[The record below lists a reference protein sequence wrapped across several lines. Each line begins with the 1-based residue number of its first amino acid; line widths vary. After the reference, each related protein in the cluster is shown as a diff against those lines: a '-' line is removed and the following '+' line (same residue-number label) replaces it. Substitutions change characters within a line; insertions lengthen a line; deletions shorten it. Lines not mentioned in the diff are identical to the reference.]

1 MADKG
6 ETVLEQGAEARIDR
20 ALQLAHEAGAYWQT
34 ALRGLFAL
42 PNATALSLS
51 SAVLYV
57 TGIAEQSYQ
66 RIEALTER
74 IGGEI
79 TREVGE
85 ATRAATLRKEERAR
99 APQA

>member
-1 MADKG
+1 MADKR
-6 ETVLEQGAEARIDR
+6 ETFMEQNAEARMER
-20 ALQLAHEAGAYWQT
+20 AEQLAHEAAIYWQT
-34 ALRGLFAL
+34 AMRGLFAL

-57 TGIAEQSYQ
+57 TGIAEQSYR
-66 RIEALTER
+66 RIEALTGR

-85 ATRAATLRKEERAR
+85 AARAATLREPERAR